1 MQNENKFSGTLYRL
15 VFHYDFRWI
24 SDIRSVFSRTGL
36 GYNIYKQNS
45 DYFSQPEAFII

>member
-24 SDIRSVFSRTGL
+24 SHIRSVFSRTGL
-36 GYNIYKQNS
+36 GYNIYKPNS